1 MIQRPQTVYLTL
13 SILLNLMLPFTAIAD
28 RLYSDPHGWWGY
40 AFTSAI
46 LLAVASAGYAI
57 TLFKTRP
64 IQANWVFR
72 SFLFQVI
79 TVGLCSGVFF
89 SSGPLSSRLLPDY
102 VSLLMVIVSALMIWM
117 ARFQILKDEALVKS
131 IDRIR

>member
-1 MIQRPQTVYLTL
+1 MIQRPQTVYLSL

-28 RLYSDPHGWWGY
+28 RMYSDPNGWWGY

-46 LLAVASAGYAI
+46 LLAIGTAGYAI
-57 TLFKTRP
+57 SLFKIRP
-64 IQANWVFR
+64 NQAKWVLR
-72 SFLFQVI
+72 SFLFQMI
-79 TVGLCSGVFF
+79 TVGLCLGVFF
-89 SSGPLSSRLLPDY
+89 SSGPMSTRLLPDY
-102 VSLLMVIVSALMIWM
+102 VSLLAVIVSALVLWM

>member
-1 MIQRPQTVYLTL
+1 MIQRPQTAFLSL

-46 LLAVASAGYAI
+46 LLTIGTAGYAI
-57 TLFKTRP
+57 SLFKTRP
-64 IQANWVFR
+64 IQAIWVFR
-72 SFLFQVI
+72 SFLFQI
-79 TVGLCSGVFF
+79 ISVGICLGVFF